1 MSYKIVKVFSGGGQV
16 FVNDSEGIAMEW
28 DNPFDALE
36 VAKKF
41 QESSKHNSRYYV
53 IDHHQKQFEVGEELL
68 GI

>member
-28 DNPFDALE
+28 DNLFVALE
-36 VAKKF
+36 VAKTF
-41 QESSKHNSRYYV
+41 QESTKHDSHYYV
-53 IDHHQKQFEVGEELL
+53 IDHRQKRYEIDEKLL